1 MPLGSGVPPPETMD
15 HSSSSGLLAGD
26 RSSITLGFLDPDLE
40 RRYRH
45 DLALNGS
52 TQLRFG
58 TMASAVLWLLAGFLM
73 PIVTPIDPPV
83 AYGMSAGM
91 VVANLAGWAVVHR
104 RREHNQQQA
113 LVITL
118 TSLAALAGL
127 WLATVTDLFQEYGGL
142 SLMLITIFAFVVFRL
157 RFVFAIAVGPI
168 YVLMFV
174 ALSLAAGSEVFALQT
189 FLVISAIVVATVGT
203 RMLESVSRDRYVQQ
217 LQIAALHAQVERLF
231 RRYLSPDVADAM
243 LSDPSI
249 SELGGRV
256 DEVSVLF
263 ADLQGF
269 TPMSER
275 RTPDEVVKLLN
286 RYFEVAVPAVLSEG
300 GTIISFAGDA
310 LMALFNA
317 PIQQLDHSFRAARAA
332 LAIQQAIGSVGER
345 SSSGETPRFRVGIN
359 TGPALV
365 GNIGS
370 AEIRTFTAIGDT
382 INLASRLQ
390 TWADPGTVVIG
401 PATYDQIKDVADVR
415 TLDPIQL
422 KGKSSPVQA
431 YELLAL
437 DLKIRLMHNDGHG
450 P

>member
-1 MPLGSGVPPPETMD
+1 MD
-15 HSSSSGLLAGD
+15 HSSSSALVAGD
-26 RSSITLGFLDPDLE
+26 RSPITLGFLDPDLE

-45 DLALNGS
+45 DLASTGS

-58 TMASAVLWLLAGFLM
+58 TAASAVLWLLAGFLM
-73 PIVTPIDPPV
+73 PVVTPIDPLL

-91 VVANLAGWAVVHR
+91 MVANLAGWAVVQR
-104 RREHNQQQA
+104 RRKHNQQQA
-113 LVITL
+113 LVIAL
-118 TSLAALAGL
+118 TSFAALAALL
-127 WLATVTDLFQEYGGL
+127 LATVTDLFQEYGGL
-142 SLMLITIFAFVVFRL
+142 SLMLITIFAFVAFRL
-157 RFVFAIAVGPI
+157 RFVFAVAVGPI
-168 YVLMFV
+168 YVFMFI
-174 ALSLAAGSEVFALQT
+174 ALSLAAKSGAFALQT

-256 DEVSVLF
+256 EEVSVLF

-269 TPMSER
+269 TPMSEKQ
-275 RTPDEVVKLLN
+275 TPGEVVKLLN
-286 RYFEVAVPAVLSEG
+286 SCFEVAVPAVLSEG

-317 PIQQLDHSFRAARAA
+317 PIRQPDHSFRAGRAA
-332 LAIQQAIGSVGER
+332 LAIQEAIGSVGER
-345 SSSGETPRFRVGIN
+345 LGSGESPRFRVGIN

-382 INLASRLQ
+382 INLAARLQ

-401 PATYDQIKDVADVR
+401 PATYDQIKDVAEVR
-415 TLDPIQL
+415 TMDPIQL
-422 KGKSSPVQA
+422 KGKSAPVQA

-437 DLKIRLMHNDGHG
+437 DLDIRSMHTDGRR